1 MRTLTILCNYKHGHK
16 KECVEGDT
24 IPLILI
30 SHSVIMSL
38 IPHKQIT
45 STQETCYENTVTIFL
60 RSEFSTSSVSYLL
73 ILYLKLKRWRE
84 KNSNPA
90 SYFEEKYIF
99 MSYKFA
105 MEYKLYVSSFSC
117 PCHFF
122 VKFMMFFFSVKCFK
136 SLCVFEKFFTRYSRT
151 RVSIIIVAVSR
162 NPTRSRLGNFVFI
175 FFFRLTLISVFVAPR

>member
-1 MRTLTILCNYKHGHK
+1 MCRRGYDTLDPHLPLRYHVSDSSQTNYIDSGNVLRKYRH
-16 KECVEGDT
+16 
-24 IPLILI
+24 
-30 SHSVIMSL
+30 
-38 IPHKQIT
+38 
-45 STQETCYENTVTIFL
+45 NFL
-60 RSEFSTSSVSYLL
+60 RSEFSTSSISYLL

-122 VKFMMFFFSVKCFK
+122 VKFMMFFF
-136 SLCVFEKFFTRYSRT
+136 RWN
-151 RVSIIIVAVSR
+151 VSNLFACLRSFSFATAVHACLLLLLRCREILPEVDSGI
-162 NPTRSRLGNFVFI
+162 LYL
-175 FFFRLTLISVFVAPR
+175 FFFLG